1 MRYHQLIENSIY
13 YEDMIDDIV
22 NLLTISSTKG
32 YTKIKTSALV
42 KDLKR
47 MGYDVDEKTIH
58 LALDKI
64 DSVVSSNPNYIE
76 ISTDVPDEED
86 QLDDFS
92 GLDVDTNT
100 AFDDISDEEE
110 PDEIDAAA
118 QRQATADLKDKL

>member
-22 NLLTISSTKG
+22 NLLAISSTKG
-32 YTKIKTSALV
+32 YTKIKTIALV
-42 KDLKR
+42 KDLKK

-58 LALDKI
+58 LVLDKI
-64 DSVVSSNPNYIE
+64 DSVVSSNPKYIE
-76 ISTDVPDEED
+76 ISTDVPSEED

-100 AFDDISDEEE
+100 AFDDIADEEE
-110 PDEIDAAA
+110 TDEIDAAA

>member
-22 NLLTISSTKG
+22 NLLAISSTKG
-32 YTKIKTSALV
+32 YNKIKTIALV
-42 KDLKR
+42 KDLKK

-58 LALDKI
+58 LVLDKI
-64 DSVVSSNPNYIE
+64 DSVVSSNPKYIE
-76 ISTDVPDEED
+76 ISTDVPAEED

-100 AFDDISDEEE
+100 AFDDIADEEE
-110 PDEIDAAA
+110 TDEIDAAA

>member
-22 NLLTISSTKG
+22 NLLAISSTKG

-42 KDLKR
+42 KDLKK

-58 LALDKI
+58 LVLDKI
-64 DSVVSSNPNYIE
+64 DSVVSSNPDYIE

-92 GLDVDTNT
+92 ELDVDTNT